1 MSTMQLKNTLVEK
14 QDLGYNI
21 MDVDSE
27 QRRVKAVWARCGNID
42 YDNDII
48 VPEAF
53 TKTLAE
59 RGPGGKNL
67 IWSLVDHCADMNNVI
82 GKPEQI
88 YVENDMLIAITPI
101 VETEK
106 GEDIIKMYEAGL
118 INQHSIGFST
128 MKSNVDKEGVRTI
141 TELKL
146 YEGSA
151 VLWGA
156 NPETP
161 TLGFKG
167 EMTIKDKRAELSNRL
182 ERLIK
187 SFKGGRFTDETFSL
201 LEIEIKR
208 IQSELLEI
216 EVIKEITQTVEE
228 TFEPAVE
235 EKKED
240 NEQILKAIN
249 QFNNLFKK

>member
-14 QDLGYNI
+14 QDIGYNI

-27 QRRVKAVWARCGNID
+27 QRRVKAVWAMCGNID
-42 YDNDII
+42 LDNDII

-59 RGPGGKNL
+59 RGPSGKNL

-106 GEDIIKMYEAGL
+106 GEDIIKLYEAGL

-128 MKSNVDKEGVRTI
+128 IKSNVNKEGIRTI

-167 EMTIKDKRAELSNRL
+167 EMEAKDKKQELSNRL

-201 LEIEIKR
+201 IEIEIKR

-216 EVIKEITQTVEE
+216 EVIKEITQPELSVE
-228 TFEPAVE
+228 PVVE
-235 EKKED
+235 EKEEN

>member
-1 MSTMQLKNTLVEK
+1 MQLKNTLVQK
-14 QDLGYNI
+14 DDYGYNI
-21 MDVDSE
+21 MDVDTE

-42 YDNDII
+42 LDNDII

-59 RGPGGKNL
+59 RGPSGKNL
-67 IWSLVDHCADMNNVI
+67 IWSLVDHCAEMDYVI

-88 YVENDMLIAITPI
+88 YIENDMLIAITPI
-101 VETEK
+101 IETEK
-106 GEDIIKMYEAGL
+106 GEDIIKLYEAGL

-128 MKSNVDKEGVRTI
+128 MQSNVDKEGVRTI

-151 VLWGA
+151 VLWAA

-161 TLGFKG
+161 TLGFKS
-167 EMTIKDKRAELSNRL
+167 EMIKDKKQELNNRL

-187 SFKGGRFTDETFSL
+187 AFKGGKFTDETFSL
-201 LEIEIKR
+201 IEIEIKR
-208 IQSELLEI
+208 IQSEILEI
-216 EVIKEITQTVEE
+216 EVIKEITQPEQSVE
-228 TFEPAVE
+228 PVQD

-240 NEQILKAIN
+240 DEQILKAIK

>member
-1 MSTMQLKNTLVEK
+1 MSTMQLKNTIVEK
-14 QDLGYNI
+14 QDIGYNI

-27 QRRVKAVWARCGNID
+27 QRRVKAVWARCGNVD
-42 YDNDII
+42 LDNDII

-53 TKTLAE
+53 TKTINE
-59 RGPGGKNL
+59 RGPKGKNL
-67 IWSLVDHCADMNNVI
+67 VWSLVDHCADMNNVI
-82 GKPEQI
+82 GKPEQLYI
-88 YVENDMLIAITPI
+88 ENDMLIAITPI

-106 GEDIIKMYEAGL
+106 GEDIIKLYEANL

-128 MKSNVDKEGVRTI
+128 IKSNVDKNGVRTI

-167 EMTIKDKRAELSNRL
+167 EMEAQDKKTELSNRL
-182 ERLIK
+182 EKLLK
-187 SFKGGRFTDETFSL
+187 AFKGGRFTDETFSL
-201 LEIEIKR
+201 MEIEIKR
-208 IQSELLEI
+208 IQADLLEI
-216 EVIKEITQTVEE
+216 EVIKEFTQPAEAVE
-228 TFEPAVE
+228 PIIE

-240 NEQILKAIN
+240 NEQVLKAIQ

>member
-42 YDNDII
+42 LDNDII

-167 EMTIKDKRAELSNRL
+167 EMTTKDKKQELSNRL
-182 ERLIK
+182 EKLIK
-187 SFKGGRFTDETFSL
+187 SFKGGKFTDEMFSL
-201 LEIEIKR
+201 IEIEIKR
-208 IQSELLEI
+208 IQSDLLEI
-216 EVIKEITQTVEE
+216 EVIKEITQPEVSVE
-228 TFEPAVE
+228 PIVE
-235 EKKED
+235 EKKEN
-240 NEQILKAIN
+240 NEQVLKAIN

>member
-1 MSTMQLKNTLVEK
+1 MQLKNTLVQK
-14 QDLGYNI
+14 DDYGYNI
-21 MDVDSE
+21 MDVDTE

-42 YDNDII
+42 LDNDII

-59 RGPGGKNL
+59 RGPTGKNL
-67 IWSLVDHCADMNNVI
+67 IWSLVDHCAEMDYVI

-88 YVENDMLIAITPI
+88 YIENDMLIAITPI
-101 VETEK
+101 IETEK
-106 GEDIIKMYEAGL
+106 GEDIIKLYEAGL

-128 MKSNVDKEGVRTI
+128 MQSNVDKEGVRTI

-151 VLWGA
+151 VLWAA

-161 TLGFKG
+161 TLGFKS
-167 EMTIKDKRAELSNRL
+167 EMIKDKKQELNNRL

-187 SFKGGRFTDETFSL
+187 AFKGGKFTDETFSL
-201 LEIEIKR
+201 IEIEIKR
-208 IQSELLEI
+208 IQSEILEI
-216 EVIKEITQTVEE
+216 EVIKEITQPEQSVE
-228 TFEPAVE
+228 PVQDQ
-235 EKKED
+235 KKED
-240 NEQILKAIN
+240 DEQILKAIK

>member
-1 MSTMQLKNTLVEK
+1 MQLKNTLVEK

-42 YDNDII
+42 LDNDII

-167 EMTIKDKRAELSNRL
+167 EMVTKDKKQELSNRL
-182 ERLIK
+182 EKLIK
-187 SFKGGRFTDETFSL
+187 SFKGGKFTDEMFSL
-201 LEIEIKR
+201 IEIEIKR

>member
-42 YDNDII
+42 LDNDII

-59 RGPGGKNL
+59 RGPSGKNL

-88 YVENDMLIAITPI
+88 YIENDMLIAITPI

-167 EMTIKDKRAELSNRL
+167 EITTKDKKAELSNRL

-201 LEIEIKR
+201 IEIEIKR

-216 EVIKEITQTVEE
+216 EVIKEITQPEISVE
-228 TFEPAVE
+228 PIVE
-235 EKKED
+235 EKEEN

>member
-1 MSTMQLKNTLVEK
+1 MQLKNTLVEK

-167 EMTIKDKRAELSNRL
+167 EMTIKDKRQELSNRL

-201 LEIEIKR
+201 IEIEIKR

-216 EVIKEITQTVEE
+216 EVIKEITQTVEQ
-228 TFEPAVE
+228 TFEPVVE
-235 EKKED
+235 EKKEN